1 VPADAVTTERAP
13 GLVIARVTARRA
25 VRSAAIWG
33 LVFGGMIANEAL
45 TYRSNFPTVAAR
57 RQFAATFGRNDALA
71 AVVGP
76 ARHTDTVGG
85 FVAWRVLGLLIIVGA
100 VWGLLTA
107 TRLTRG
113 EEDAGR
119 FELLLAG
126 RTTRAR
132 AAGQALLGLAA
143 GYAVLWVLTA
153 AGTLAAGT
161 RAAVGF
167 SVTECLLYAT
177 AATGGAALFLAI
189 GALCSQVPATRR
201 QANGL
206 AAALFASAYL
216 IRLVADSAAGR
227 GELRW
232 LSPLGWIENVRPLT
246 GSQPAALVPVALLIA
261 AAAVAT
267 IALAGR
273 RDVAAG
279 AVAERP
285 SRATAT
291 RLLDGPA
298 ALVVRLERWVAVAWV
313 AGLGMAALLF
323 GVVARAAAG
332 AGLVGSSLEHAVH
345 QLGGDRG
352 GPAAWIGYELLYA
365 AALVAFAAS
374 TQVAALR
381 EEEAEG
387 HLDHLLARSV
397 SRTAWLAGRVAFAA
411 AFLLTAGVAIG
422 VGAWL
427 GLGPRTGAV
436 GLPAML
442 AAGVSVIAPGLLVLG
457 VGTLLFGLVP
467 RLAVP
472 LLYGYVLWSFA
483 AELIGTGI
491 TTNHLVLD
499 TSVLTHV
506 GPAPA
511 ADVDWAV
518 IVALVTLGA
527 LFTAAGV
534 AAFRR
539 RDLTPA

>member
-1 VPADAVTTERAP
+1 VRADAVTTERAP

-323 GVVARAAAG
+323 GVVARAA
-332 AGLVGSSLEHAVH
+332 
-345 QLGGDRG
+345 
-352 GPAAWIGYELLYA
+352 
-365 AALVAFAAS
+365 
-374 TQVAALR
+374 
-381 EEEAEG
+381 
-387 HLDHLLARSV
+387 
-397 SRTAWLAGRVAFAA
+397 
-411 AFLLTAGVAIG
+411 
-422 VGAWL
+422 
-427 GLGPRTGAV
+427 
-436 GLPAML
+436 
-442 AAGVSVIAPGLLVLG
+442 GVSVIAPGLLVLG

-518 IVALVTLGA
+518 IAALVTLGA